1 MTTLIVRIVTTSF
14 FDDYFYGF
22 INHSPLK
29 TRELT
34 TVAEML
40 NNIELMRF
48 LYQPLRLR
56 NMKPISKTWFH
67 IITSNWQYMRMIFA
81 VTGFWT
87 ATKLWSGRY
96 IEIDNFIVHL
106 NIDLRTW

>member
-1 MTTLIVRIVTTSF
+1 MTTLIVRITSF
-14 FDDYFYGF
+14 FLTIFYGF

-48 LYQPLRLR
+48 LYPTRLR
-56 NMKPISKTWFH
+56 NMKLSQRHGST
-67 IITSNWQYMRMIFA
+67 
-81 VTGFWT
+81 
-87 ATKLWSGRY
+87 
-96 IEIDNFIVHL
+96 
-106 NIDLRTW
+106 